1 MPLPKPNNEKEE
13 DFIPRCM
20 EEAKAEFPDQKQRLA
35 VCIAQWK
42 KGKNLE
48 LESYSDYPDS
58 VSNNAKRGI
67 ELNKKH
73 KNKCA
78 TGVGKAR
85 AQQLAHKKQ
94 ISVKTIK
101 RMYSY
106 LSRAEEYYDEGD
118 TSACGT
124 ISFLL
129 WGGLAGKRWA
139 GSKLKQL
146 GLL

>member
-1 MPLPKPNNEKEE
+1 MPLPKPNNEKES

-20 EEAKAEFPDQKQRLA
+20 EEAKGEFPDQKQRLA

-48 LESYSDYPDS
+48 LESYSDYPDA

-67 ELNKKH
+67 ELNKKNN
-73 KNKCA
+73 NKCA
-78 TGVGKAR
+78 TGVGKNR
-85 AQQLAHKKQ
+85 AATLSTKRPL
-94 ISVKTIK
+94 SVKTIK

-139 GSKLKQL
+139 GSKLKKL